1 MTLRRELVNDLIAER
16 YEPLDVLGRTQAAT
30 VLRAW
35 DHRHLHQVVL
45 RVHNRELDA
54 ARQRMRR
61 FLELRPNPHL
71 PLVRDDFEADGRYY
85 VIEDWVEGLTL
96 TDVLVERGR
105 PGLAFAD
112 VVGWVRDVAAALD
125 HLHAQYPPLIHG
137 HVHPGNVILTAS
149 GRVVLVDHAEPPPGY
164 LAPEDA
170 APSGPG
176 VPADIYALAAT
187 GFALLTGS
195 PPSVEGQVR
204 LGAVA
209 DSAAGTELALRR
221 GLASEPSRRP
231 PSAGRL
237 ASGLIDAYGHVRDRP
252 AHRFIG
258 RTAELADVRSL
269 LEVAR
274 TVTLTGP
281 PGVGK
286 SRLATEVARLVSDLP
301 GGAVVVPMDTHG
313 TQGARDALGQSVGLG
328 PAATTAALVR
338 RLGGRRL
345 LVLDD
350 CDRHVETVADVV
362 TELLAAC
369 PHLRVLASSREPLRV
384 PGEMTYDVRPL
395 RPADTTR
402 LFEELSGDE
411 QQALG
416 DLRDGLPLAIE
427 LAVATIEARP
437 GPEHHRSMQAAIDWS
452 YDLLSPAEQA
462 LFGRLS
468 HFVGPFSL
476 DAVEEECVG
485 GCVERDD
492 VIALLLALVAKSLVV
507 AEEDHGD
514 TRYRLLDALRRYGE
528 GRRPAEGDACPDARG
543 WDSHTRSEEER

>member
-1 MTLRRELVNDLIAER
+1 
-16 YEPLDVLGRTQAAT
+16 
-30 VLRAW
+30 
-35 DHRHLHQVVL
+35 
-45 RVHNRELDA
+45 
-54 ARQRMRR
+54 
-61 FLELRPNPHL
+61 
-71 PLVRDDFEADGRYY
+71 
-85 VIEDWVEGLTL
+85 
-96 TDVLVERGR
+96 
-105 PGLAFAD
+105 
-112 VVGWVRDVAAALD
+112 
-125 HLHAQYPPLIHG
+125 
-137 HVHPGNVILTAS
+137 
-149 GRVVLVDHAEPPPGY
+149 
-164 LAPEDA
+164 
-170 APSGPG
+170 
-176 VPADIYALAAT
+176 
-187 GFALLTGS
+187 
-195 PPSVEGQVR
+195 
-204 LGAVA
+204 
-209 DSAAGTELALRR
+209 
-221 GLASEPSRRP
+221 
-231 PSAGRL
+231 
-237 ASGLIDAYGHVRDRP
+237 
-252 AHRFIG
+252 
-258 RTAELADVRSL
+258 
-269 LEVAR
+269 
-274 TVTLTGP
+274 
-281 PGVGK
+281 
-286 SRLATEVARLVSDLP
+286 
-301 GGAVVVPMDTHG
+301 
-313 TQGARDALGQSVGLG
+313 
-328 PAATTAALVR
+328 
-338 RLGGRRL
+338 
-345 LVLDD
+345 VLDD

-402 LFEELSGDE
+402 LFEELTGHG

-427 LAVATIEARP
+427 LAVAPAETRP
-437 GPEHHRSMQAAIDWS
+437 GPGHHASMQAAIDWS